1 MKNDKRKI
9 KVCHVTS
16 AHNRYDGRIFLKQ
29 CVSLVNN
36 NYDVT
41 LLCCDNIPDEKK
53 NNVNIVST
61 NKKFSSI
68 YDRIFNSKKILKKKC
83 VEIDAD
89 IYQFHDPDLLSLALK
104 MKKIGK
110 KVIFDSHEN
119 YPALFLEREWIPS
132 FLRRICAFLYSK
144 KENRAFR
151 KMDAVICVTDYVKE
165 RIKRVNSNVYV
176 VTNYPIIEN
185 IHKTKLKSDLT
196 TLCFAGGIRSDWN
209 HEVILKAIKDIEN
222 IKYVVAGNCT
232 NDYLNILKQYES
244 FDKMEFLG
252 KINHCEVKEL
262 YAKST
267 IGMALCSY
275 RPNTEYKMG
284 SLGNTKIFEYMMSE
298 LPVIFTDFEVFK
310 NILTEGVYGIAV
322 NPYSEEDVKN
332 AIKYLID
339 NPDIALKMGKTG
351 RKLVEKKYNWESQ
364 VPILLSVYEKL
375 GRQNEK

>member
-1 MKNDKRKI
+1 MARTKKASASTTAEKTVKAVAETVKNET
-9 KVCHVTS
+9 VT
-16 AHNRYDGRIFLKQ
+16 AE
-29 CVSLVNN
+29 
-36 NYDVT
+36 
-41 LLCCDNIPDEKK
+41 P
-53 NNVNIVST
+53 
-61 NKKFSSI
+61 
-68 YDRIFNSKKILKKKC
+68 
-83 VEIDAD
+83 
-89 IYQFHDPDLLSLALK
+89 
-104 MKKIGK
+104 
-110 KVIFDSHEN
+110 
-119 YPALFLEREWIPS
+119 
-132 FLRRICAFLYSK
+132 
-144 KENRAFR
+144 
-151 KMDAVICVTDYVKE
+151 VKE
-165 RIKRVNSNVYV
+165 EAPKAKTAKAEITKKPAAKKTAAKPAKKAVNSNVYV
-176 VTNYPIIEN
+176 VTNYPIMEN
-185 IHKTKLKSDLT
+185 IHKTKLRSDLT